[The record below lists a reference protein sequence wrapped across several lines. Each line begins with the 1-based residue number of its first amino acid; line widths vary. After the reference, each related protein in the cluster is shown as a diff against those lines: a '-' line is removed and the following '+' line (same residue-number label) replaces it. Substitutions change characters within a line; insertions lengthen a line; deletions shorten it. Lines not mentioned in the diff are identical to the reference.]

1 MALFYPHY
9 NYSSALNAT
18 PTLNAACV
26 GSIGE
31 VQFIHRSL
39 RRDVLLQKLP
49 KRDVFWML
57 LRVCVHVYSINVY
70 IYMCVCMYIYICII
84 SNIYNV

>member
-1 MALFYPHY
+1 MDMALFYPHY

-70 IYMCVCMYIYICII
+70 IYMCVYVCIYMYYIQYI
-84 SNIYNV
+84 